1 MWKDWVRNFSGCN
14 NQLSI
19 WRYLHSAKSVLDKV
33 KYELSNLRSEEHR
46 RRVDIVCV
54 KLRMVQRQFCV
65 NWRWLRSCWF
75 ENTVCACV
83 PDCIASPS
91 RGGGHSGTESS
102 CKSGSHDAESVLAAG
117 KPEGCKRVH
126 NSEVLNRLGHTSEVL
141 VHWRNAWREYDKAGG
156 SAISAGRQHVYCG
169 SNLLLQHED
178 KSSRRNASVSD
189 SVDAMFNTIFVVVH
203 DELQHWYLGLGSMAA
218 VRQHNTE
225 LAFVGGVAHA

>member
-1 MWKDWVRNFSGCN
+1 MRKDWVRNFSGCN

-19 WRYLHSAKSVLDKV
+19 WRYLHSTKSVLDKV
-33 KYELSNLRSEEHR
+33 KYELSNLCSEEHR

-65 NWRWLRSCWF
+65 NRSWFRSCWF

-91 RGGGHSGTESS
+91 RGGGHSGTECS
-102 CKSGSHDAESVLAAG
+102 CKSGSYDAELVLAEG
-117 KPEGCKRVH
+117 RPEGYERVH
-126 NSEVLNRLGHTSEVL
+126 NSEVLNKLCHTSEVL
-141 VHWRNAWREYDKAGG
+141 VHWRNAWREYVKAGG
-156 SAISAGRQHVYCG
+156 STLSVGRQHVYCG

-178 KSSRRNASVSD
+178 KSSCRIASVSD
-189 SVDAMFNTIFVVVH
+189 SVDAMFTSILSCVH
-203 DELQHWYLGLGSMAA
+203 DVLKHWYFNLGSMAA

-225 LAFVGGVAHA
+225 LAFVGGVAHV